1 MQERYRTSININNE
15 LSEVK
20 LILSQ
25 LLGIKLRFNSNDV
38 KSLDGI
44 KNIIVHVDNL
54 QTQLSANYFANY
66 KTVNDELNKVKEQVI
81 LLIQSS
87 SLDETLKLFTKRIIF
102 FLNKYRYEAK
112 EIDEVL
118 NMAEK
123 YYIDGNFQDGIDL
136 LIDVLVNIKES
147 AKVNRITFN

>member
-1 MQERYRTSININNE
+1 VQERYRTSININNE